1 MYLKEVRIWNFR
13 KYGQD
18 GDEPGL
24 AVKFHKG
31 INLLVG
37 ENDAGK
43 TTIIDAIKIALQTQ
57 SNDLIRITEEDF
69 HIINESESASEIR
82 IQCIF
87 EEFTKNEAKNYL
99 EWIEY
104 YIDGNCIKYR
114 LNLTYRAWIE
124 KNKIFNEV
132 RAGANEEGSRIDGK
146 ARELL
151 KTTYLRPLRDA
162 EREMKAGKN
171 SRLSQILRSY
181 SIFSLGEDHKL
192 VEILKKANDEID
204 SYFKEDDGR
213 EILDKIIKYLSD
225 FSIPTNPIDAK
236 FVTAAMRLKGIL
248 ESLTLGLSET
258 QPGLG
263 SLNLLFIAAELLLL
277 NNENEGS
284 LKLALIEEIEAHLHP
299 QAQLRL
305 IEFIQKEYNDSDI
318 QFILS
323 THSINISSKINI
335 KNIILCRDNSVFSLD
350 PESTKLEKGDYLFL
364 QRFLD
369 VTKANMFF
377 AQGILM
383 VEGDAEQLLLPTIA
397 DIIDCP
403 LSKNGVSVMNVGS
416 VAFARYARILL
427 QKDNRSLG
435 IRVSII
441 TDCDIKPIVSEDNRT
456 VSEDEELVKTQIK
469 AKEDLYKEDV
479 IEAFVAPHWTLEY
492 VIALSTLKKD
502 FYKAVLCAK
511 KIQNSDKYA
520 LTNEKIQEVEQEAND
535 KFAKWESENRT
546 AEWIAY
552 EIYSNTMLVKGNKI
566 SKAIVAQCF
575 AAILWFGILD
585 LDNTNDITKEMMFDM
600 DMYRQKIDSSKK
612 EALKNKILQDKK
624 LRYLVNGIR
633 YVVGQEV
640 IIND

>member
-1 MYLKEVRIWNFR
+1 MYLKEVRLWNFR

-18 GDEPGL
+18 GDNPGL
-24 AVKFHKG
+24 IVKFHKG

-57 SNDLIRITEEDF
+57 SNEFIKVSEEDF
-69 HIINESESASEIR
+69 HMTAGSDSASEIK

-87 EEFTKNEAKNYL
+87 EDFTKNEAKNYL

-104 YIDGNCIKYR
+104 YIDEECIKYR

-132 RAGANEEGSRIDGK
+132 RAGVNEEGSRIDGK

-171 SRLSQILRSY
+171 SRLSQILWSY
-181 SIFSLGEDHKL
+181 SIFSLGEEHKL
-192 VEILKKANDEID
+192 VGILKKANNEID
-204 SYFKEDDGR
+204 SYFKEDDGK
-213 EILDKIIKYLSD
+213 EILDKIVKYLND
-225 FSIPTNPIDAK
+225 FSVPINPINAK
-236 FVTAAMRLKGIL
+236 FITAAMKLKGIL
-248 ESLTLGLSET
+248 ESLTLALSET

-277 NNENEGS
+277 NNENEGA
-284 LKLALIEEIEAHLHP
+284 LRLALIEEIEAHLHP

-323 THSINISSKINI
+323 THSSNISSKINI
-335 KNIILCRDNSVFSLD
+335 KNILLCRNNSVFSLA
-350 PESTKLEKGDYLFL
+350 PEDTKLEKGDYLFL

-397 DIIDCP
+397 DIIDCS
-403 LSKNGVSVMNVGS
+403 LSKNGVSLMNVGS

-427 QKDNRSLG
+427 QKDDRSLG
-435 IRVSII
+435 IRVSIV
-441 TDCDIKPIVSEDNRT
+441 TDCDIKPTVSEDNNT
-456 VSEDEELVKTQIK
+456 VNEDEEAVKAQIK
-469 AKEDLYKEDV
+469 TKEKLYKEDL
-479 IEAFVAPHWTLEY
+479 IEPFVAPHWTLEY
-492 VIALSTLKKD
+492 VLALSTLKRD

-511 KIQNSDKYA
+511 KIQNSNKYA
-520 LTNEKIQEVEQEAND
+520 LTNEKIQEVDREVDD
-535 KFAKWESENRT
+535 KFSEWEKDKRSE
-546 AEWIAY
+546 EWIAY
-552 EIYSNTMLVKGNKI
+552 EIYNNTMLVKENKI

-575 AAILWFGILD
+575 ASILWFGILD
-585 LDNTNDITKEMMFDM
+585 LSNVTNASEEMMFDL
-600 DMYRQKIDSSKK
+600 DMYRQKIDLSKK
-612 EALKNKILQDKK
+612 ESLKSKILEDNQ
-624 LRYLVNGIR
+624 LRYLVNAIR

-640 IIND
+640 VINE